1 MSIKSFT
8 EFVESTTSVSP
19 EFNPQKE
26 IAEWKQF
33 LGELYGQI
41 ESYLKP
47 FIDSG
52 QVKMRLLP
60 RNLTEEDLG
69 SYEVDA
75 ALIYIGDK
83 KYILSPVGTMLIGS
97 KGRVDLIG
105 PRGSRAIGLV
115 KGNGPTVRVVINTDA
130 QAADVYEQK
139 QDDEPWQWK
148 ILSRTPPFSFQ
159 DLNEDTFLSL
169 MVELGNGST

>member
-8 EFVESTTSVSP
+8 EFVQSTTAESP

-33 LGELYGQI
+33 LGDLYDQI
-41 ESYLKP
+41 EGYLKP
-47 FIDSG
+47 FIESG
-52 QVKMRLLP
+52 QVKMRRVP
-60 RNLTEEDLG
+60 RTLTEEDLG
-69 SYEVDA
+69 SYDVDG
-75 ALIYIGDK
+75 ALINIGDK
-83 KYILSPVGTMLIGS
+83 RYILSPVGTMLIGS

-115 KGNGPTVRVVINTDA
+115 KGSGPTVRVVINTEA
-130 QAADVYEQK
+130 QAADVYEEK
-139 QDDEPWQWK
+139 REDEPWQWK

-169 MVELGNGST
+169 MVELGNGPT